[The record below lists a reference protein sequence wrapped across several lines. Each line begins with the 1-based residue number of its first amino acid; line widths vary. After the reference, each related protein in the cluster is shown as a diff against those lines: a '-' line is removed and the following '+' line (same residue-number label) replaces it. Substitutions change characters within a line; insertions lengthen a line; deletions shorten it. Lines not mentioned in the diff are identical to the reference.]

1 MIYTI
6 LISIVFIAELIIT
19 ISIFRTLLKIDKYV
33 ISLNSDIAKNKSPI
47 NDISILVN
55 KISAQGVILVED
67 FVGKTKEKSE
77 DILLRQIFKF
87 LLALIVLSFNFRI
100 IKKIR
105 KSKIT
110 KTLVKGFS
118 FLENMV

>member
-6 LISIVFIAELIIT
+6 LISIVFIADLIIT

>member
-1 MIYTI
+1 MIYTF
-6 LISIVFIAELIIT
+6 LISIVFIAQIIIAIT
-19 ISIFRTLLKIDKYV
+19 LFQWLLRVDKRVLNLDNYISNNKTKFKE
-33 ISLNSDIAKNKSPI
+33 ISS
-47 NDISILVN
+47 LVN
-55 KISAQGVILVED
+55 KISGQAVILSENLIVE
-67 FVGKTKEKSE
+67 TKEKLE
-77 DILLRQIFKF
+77 DFALQKLSKILVA
-87 LLALIVLSFNFRI
+87 LLVLSLNFKI